1 MATRKTLRRAKGYEG
16 DLVGGI
22 NIPNIGFQQYS
33 AQSDFY
39 STLDKKLDAITKFS
53 TVQAG
58 EEALTRADEFSVKNP
73 INLNDFL
80 NASKIERQ
88 ELVGDDNYTEYGKR
102 VRLNQ
107 KNNILTQLTLTAT
120 RDFQNLRLEAEQSDM
135 DPEEFANLIDARV
148 NGYADLGFSI
158 DSELG
163 TKIKQ
168 SVGAT
173 ANSMFVKYSDQKI
186 SEVKTQRLAQAS
198 QYAEFS
204 IDEIGGII
212 TSSYTEYFE
221 DSNLKEL
228 PDGTQGG
235 TGRVVH
241 NPDQML
247 ETKKAQVIETLI
259 NYGKTPSEIKEFET
273 SWDAEVL
280 NQKNDYLMTEAVDTA
295 ATRGDPI
302 VAFEVYNNFVEGKI
316 TNPKV
321 LAIYDSLSSEEQS
334 DFLDKVSAYSE
345 RITKL
350 AEDEDNAEKSL
361 ALNSIDDA
369 VNGYRLAEKN
379 GDKGEAEKYINLLFS
394 YGSVAADTYKT
405 LSEDFDKDV
414 EEGFYLVDA
423 DFDYLADSAEDGT
436 LTNAI
441 IRNFYNEGKILRADK
456 ATLVKLNNTKTKDSL
471 TVGRRSIKLAVGY
484 PTDVSGGFAMN
495 AEFVVA
501 RDLYRKKDN
510 TFTEWYLNNQDASA
524 NEITEYAET
533 VINNTEA
540 QVAVQKDSDNL
551 RTKMLDGKSGLNTKN
566 MQNYFGAD
574 MVEDGWMGSV
584 SAHLETPDGIALLV
598 TELGQLKGY
607 NKKSR
612 PLFNRES
619 ITDKQIELFIEDL
632 NQYSA
637 YIGNEALSKNKGK

>member
-1 MATRKTLRRAKGYEG
+1 MATKKTLRRAKGYAG

-53 TVQAG
+53 TIQAG

-80 NASKIERQ
+80 NASKIEKQ

-212 TSSYTEYFE
+212 ASSTEYFGDLE
-221 DSNLKEL
+221 EL
-228 PDGTQGG
+228 PDGTMGK
-235 TGRVVH
+235 TGRFEL

-247 ETKKAQVIETLI
+247 EAKKAQVIQTYI
-259 NYGKTPSEIKEFET
+259 KYGKTPAEIKAFET

-295 ATRGDPI
+295 ATRGNPI
-302 VAFEVYNNFVEGKI
+302 VAFEIYNNFVEGKI

-321 LAIYDSLSSEEQS
+321 LAIYNSLSSEEQN
-334 DFLDKVSAYSE
+334 DFLDKVSTYSE

-350 AEDEDNAEKSL
+350 AEDEDKAEKSL
-361 ALNSIDDA
+361 ALDNIDDA

-379 GDKGEAEKYINLLFS
+379 GDQGEAEKYINLLFS
-394 YGSVAADTYKT
+394 YGSVAADKYKL

-414 EEGFYLVDA
+414 KEGFYLDPA
-423 DFDYLADSAEDGT
+423 DFDDLADRAEDGT
-436 LTNAI
+436 LTNDI
-441 IRNFYNEGKILRADK
+441 IRNFYDEGKILRADK
-456 ATLVKLNNTKTKDSL
+456 AKLVVLNNTKTKDSL
-471 TVGRRSIKLAVGY
+471 TAGRRSIKLAVGY

-510 TFTEWYLNNQDASA
+510 AFTEWYLANQDASA
-524 NEITEYAET
+524 NEITEYAKT
-533 VINNTEA
+533 VISNTQAE
-540 QVAVQKDSDNL
+540 VAVQIKSDNL
-551 RTKMLDGKSGLNTKN
+551 RTKMLDGQSGLNTTNLQK
-566 MQNYFGAD
+566 YFGTD
-574 MVEDGWMGSV
+574 MVDEGWLGSV
-584 SAHLETPDGIALLV
+584 PAHLETTDGIASLV

-607 NKKSR
+607 DIESR
-612 PLFNRES
+612 PLFNREP
-619 ITDKQIELFIEDL
+619 ITNNQIELFIVDL
-632 NQYSA
+632 KQYSA
-637 YIGNEALSKNKGK
+637 YLKNEALSKNKGN

>member
-1 MATRKTLRRAKGYEG
+1 MATKKTLRRAKGYAG

-53 TVQAG
+53 TIQAG

-80 NASKIERQ
+80 NASKIEKQ

-212 TSSYTEYFE
+212 ASSTEYFGDLE
-221 DSNLKEL
+221 EL
-228 PDGTQGG
+228 PDGTMGK
-235 TGRVVH
+235 TGRFEL

-247 ETKKAQVIETLI
+247 EAKKAQVIQTYI
-259 NYGKTPSEIKEFET
+259 KYGKTPAEIKAFET

-295 ATRGDPI
+295 ATRGNPI
-302 VAFEVYNNFVEGKI
+302 VAFEIYNNFVEGKI

-321 LAIYDSLSSEEQS
+321 LAIYNSLSSEEQN
-334 DFLDKVSAYSE
+334 DFLDKVSTYSE

-350 AEDEDNAEKSL
+350 AEDEDKAEKSL
-361 ALNSIDDA
+361 ALDNIDDA

-379 GDKGEAEKYINLLFS
+379 GDQGEAEKYINLLFS
-394 YGSVAADTYKT
+394 YGSVAADKYKL

-441 IRNFYNEGKILRADK
+441 IRNFYDEGKILKEDK
-456 ATLVKLNNTKTKDSL
+456 AKLVVLNNTKTKDSL

-510 TFTEWYLNNQDASA
+510 AFTEWYLANQDASA
-524 NEITEYAET
+524 NEITEYAKT
-533 VINNTEA
+533 VISNTQAE
-540 QVAVQKDSDNL
+540 VAVQIKSDNL
-551 RTKMLDGKSGLNTKN
+551 RTKMLDGQSGLNTTNLQK
-566 MQNYFGAD
+566 YFGTD
-574 MVEDGWMGSV
+574 MVDEGWLGSV
-584 SAHLETPDGIALLV
+584 PAHLETTDGIALLV

-607 NKKSR
+607 KKSR
-612 PLFNRES
+612 PLFNGEP
-619 ITDKQIELFIEDL
+619 ITDNQIELFIVDL

-637 YIGNEALSKNKGK
+637 YLKNEALSKNKGN

>member
-1 MATRKTLRRAKGYEG
+1 MATKKTLRRAKGYAG

-53 TVQAG
+53 TIQAG

-80 NASKIERQ
+80 NASKIEKQ

-212 TSSYTEYFE
+212 ASSTEYFGDLE
-221 DSNLKEL
+221 EL
-228 PDGTQGG
+228 PDGTMGK
-235 TGRVVH
+235 TGRFEL

-247 ETKKAQVIETLI
+247 EAKKAQVIQTYI
-259 NYGKTPSEIKEFET
+259 KYGKTPAEIKAFET

-295 ATRGDPI
+295 ATRGNPI
-302 VAFEVYNNFVEGKI
+302 VAFEIYNNFVEGKI

-334 DFLDKVSAYSE
+334 NFLDKVSAYSE

-350 AEDEDNAEKSL
+350 AEDEDKAEKSL
-361 ALNSIDDA
+361 ALDNIDDA

-379 GDKGEAEKYINLLFS
+379 GDQGEAEKYINLLFS
-394 YGSVAADTYKT
+394 YGSVAADKYKL

-414 EEGFYLVDA
+414 KEGFYLVDA

-441 IRNFYNEGKILRADK
+441 IRNFYDEGKILKEDK
-456 ATLVKLNNTKTKDSL
+456 AKLVVLNNTKTKDSL

-484 PTDVSGGFAMN
+484 PTDVSGGFAMD

-510 TFTEWYLNNQDASA
+510 AFTEWYLANQDASA
-524 NEITEYAET
+524 NEITEYAKT
-533 VINNTEA
+533 VISNTQAE
-540 QVAVQKDSDNL
+540 VAVQIKSDNL
-551 RTKMLDGKSGLNTKN
+551 RTKMLDGQSGLNTTNLQK
-566 MQNYFGAD
+566 YFGTD
-574 MVEDGWMGSV
+574 MVDEGWLGSV
-584 SAHLETPDGIALLV
+584 PAHLETTDGIASLV
-598 TELGQLKGY
+598 TELGELKGY
-607 NKKSR
+607 KIESR
-612 PLFNRES
+612 PLFNSEP
-619 ITDKQIELFIEDL
+619 ITNNQIELFIVDL
-632 NQYSA
+632 KQYSA
-637 YIGNEALSKNKGK
+637 YLKNEALSKNKGN

>member
-22 NIPNIGFQQYS
+22 NIPNIAFQQYS

-80 NASKIERQ
+80 NASKIEKQ

-186 SEVKTQRLAQAS
+186 SEVKTQRLAEAS

-204 IDEIGGII
+204 IDGIGGII
-212 TSSYTEYFE
+212 ASSTEYFGDLE
-221 DSNLKEL
+221 EL
-228 PDGTQGG
+228 PDGTMGG
-235 TGRVVH
+235 TGRFEL

-247 ETKKAQVIETLI
+247 EATKAQVIQTLI
-259 NYGKTPSEIKEFET
+259 KYGKTPAEIKAFET

-321 LAIYDSLSSEEQS
+321 LAIYDSLSSEEQNN
-334 DFLDKVSAYSE
+334 FLDKVSTYSE

-350 AEDEDNAEKSL
+350 AEDEDKAEKSL
-361 ALNSIDDA
+361 ALDNIDDA
-369 VNGYRLAEKN
+369 VNGYRLAEKD
-379 GDKGEAEKYINLLFS
+379 GDQGEAEKYINLLYS
-394 YGSVAADTYKT
+394 YGSVAADTYKL

-414 EEGFYLVDA
+414 KEGFYLDPA
-423 DFDYLADSAEDGT
+423 DFDDLADRAEDGT

-441 IRNFYNEGKILRADK
+441 IRNFYDEGKILREDK
-456 ATLVKLNNTKTKDSL
+456 AKLVVLNNTKIKDSL

-510 TFTEWYLNNQDASA
+510 AFTEWYLANPDASA
-524 NEITEYAET
+524 NEIIEYAKK
-533 VINNTEA
+533 VITSTEA
-540 QVAVQKDSDNL
+540 EVAVQIKSDNL
-551 RTKMLDGKSGLNTKN
+551 RTKMLDGQSGLNTTN
-566 MQNYFGAD
+566 MQNYFGTD
-574 MVEDGWMGSV
+574 MVDEGWLGSV
-584 SAHLETPDGIALLV
+584 SAHLETPDGIASLV

-607 NKKSR
+607 KKSR
-612 PLFNRES
+612 PLFNGEP
-619 ITDKQIELFIEDL
+619 ITDNQIELFIVDL

-637 YIGNEALSKNKGK
+637 YIRNEALSKNKGN

>member
-1 MATRKTLRRAKGYEG
+1 MATKKTLRRAKGYAG

-53 TVQAG
+53 TIQAG

-80 NASKIERQ
+80 NASKIEKQ

-212 TSSYTEYFE
+212 ASSTEYFGDLE
-221 DSNLKEL
+221 EL
-228 PDGTQGG
+228 PDGTMGK
-235 TGRVVH
+235 TGRFEL

-247 ETKKAQVIETLI
+247 EAKKAQVIQTYI
-259 NYGKTPSEIKEFET
+259 KYGKTPAEIKAFET

-295 ATRGDPI
+295 ATRGNPI
-302 VAFEVYNNFVEGKI
+302 VAFEIYNNFVEGKI

-321 LAIYDSLSSEEQS
+321 LAIYNSLSSEEQN
-334 DFLDKVSAYSE
+334 DFLDKVSTYSE

-350 AEDEDNAEKSL
+350 AEDEDKAEKSL
-361 ALNSIDDA
+361 ALDNIDDA

-379 GDKGEAEKYINLLFS
+379 GDQGEAEKYINLLFS
-394 YGSVAADTYKT
+394 YGSVAADKYKL

-441 IRNFYNEGKILRADK
+441 IRNFYDEGKILKEDK
-456 ATLVKLNNTKTKDSL
+456 AKLVVLNNTKTKDSL

-484 PTDVSGGFAMN
+484 PTDVSGGFAMD

-510 TFTEWYLNNQDASA
+510 AFTEWYLANQDASA
-524 NEITEYAET
+524 NEITEYAKT
-533 VINNTEA
+533 VISNTQAE
-540 QVAVQKDSDNL
+540 VAVQIKSDNL
-551 RTKMLDGKSGLNTKN
+551 RTKMLDGQSGLNTTNLQK
-566 MQNYFGAD
+566 YFGTD
-574 MVEDGWMGSV
+574 MVDEGWLGSV
-584 SAHLETPDGIALLV
+584 PAHLETTDGIALLV

-607 NKKSR
+607 KKSR
-612 PLFNRES
+612 PLFNREP
-619 ITDKQIELFIEDL
+619 ITNNQIELFIVDL
-632 NQYSA
+632 KQYSA
-637 YIGNEALSKNKGK
+637 YLKNEALSKNKGN

>member
-135 DPEEFANLIDARV
+135 DPEEFANVIDARV

-186 SEVKTQRLAQAS
+186 SEVKTQRLAEAS

-321 LAIYDSLSSEEQS
+321 LAIYNSLSSEEQS

-350 AEDEDNAEKSL
+350 AEDEDKAEKSL

-471 TVGRRSIKLAVGY
+471 TAGRRSIKLAVGY
-484 PTDVSGGFAMN
+484 PTDISGGFAMD

-510 TFTEWYLNNQDASA
+510 AFTEWYLANQDASA
-524 NEITEYAET
+524 NEITEYAKK
-533 VINNTEA
+533 VITSTEA
-540 QVAVQKDSDNL
+540 EVAVQIKSDDL
-551 RTKMLDGKSGLNTKN
+551 RTKMLDGQSGLNTKN
-566 MQNYFGAD
+566 LQKYFGTD
-574 MVEDGWMGSV
+574 MVDEGWLGSV
-584 SAHLETPDGIALLV
+584 AAHLETTDGIASLV
-598 TELGQLKGY
+598 TELGELKGY
-607 NKKSR
+607 NTKSR
-612 PLFNRES
+612 PLFNREP
-619 ITDKQIELFIEDL
+619 ITNEQIELFIEDL
-632 NQYSA
+632 KQYSA
-637 YIGNEALSKNKGK
+637 YLKNEALSKNKGN

>member
-22 NIPNIGFQQYS
+22 NIPNIGFQQYT

-135 DPEEFANLIDARV
+135 DPEEFANVIDARV

-186 SEVKTQRLAQAS
+186 SEVKTQRLAEAS

-204 IDEIGGII
+204 IDKIGGII
-212 TSSYTEYFE
+212 ASSTEYFGDLE
-221 DSNLKEL
+221 EL
-228 PDGTQGG
+228 PDGTMGG
-235 TGRVVH
+235 TGRFEL

-247 ETKKAQVIETLI
+247 EATKAQVIETYI
-259 NYGKTPSEIKEFET
+259 KYGKTSAEIKAFET

-295 ATRGDPI
+295 ATRGNPI

-334 DFLDKVSAYSE
+334 DFLEKVSAYSE

-379 GDKGEAEKYINLLFS
+379 GNKGEAEKYINLLFS

-441 IRNFYNEGKILRADK
+441 IRDFYNEGKILRADK

-471 TVGRRSIKLAVGY
+471 TAGRRSIKLAVGY
-484 PTDVSGGFAMN
+484 PTDISGGFAMD

-510 TFTEWYLNNQDASA
+510 AFTEWYLANQDASA
-524 NEITEYAET
+524 NEITEYAKK
-533 VINNTEA
+533 VITSTEA
-540 QVAVQKDSDNL
+540 EVAVQIKSDDL

-637 YIGNEALSKNKGK
+637 YIGNEALSKNKGN

>member
-1 MATRKTLRRAKGYEG
+1 MATKKTLRRAKGYAG

-53 TVQAG
+53 TIQAG

-80 NASKIERQ
+80 NASKIEKQ

-212 TSSYTEYFE
+212 ASSTEYFGDLE
-221 DSNLKEL
+221 EL
-228 PDGTQGG
+228 PDGTMGK
-235 TGRVVH
+235 TGRFEL

-247 ETKKAQVIETLI
+247 EATKAQVIQTYI
-259 NYGKTPSEIKEFET
+259 KYGKTPAEIKAFET

-295 ATRGDPI
+295 ATRGNPI
-302 VAFEVYNNFVEGKI
+302 VAFEIYNNFVEGKI

-321 LAIYDSLSSEEQS
+321 LAIYNSLSSEEQN
-334 DFLDKVSAYSE
+334 DFLDKVSTYSQ

-350 AEDEDNAEKSL
+350 AEDEDKAEKSL
-361 ALNSIDDA
+361 ALNNIDDA

-379 GDKGEAEKYINLLFS
+379 GDQGEAEKYINLLFS
-394 YGSVAADTYKT
+394 YGSVAADKYKL

-441 IRNFYNEGKILRADK
+441 IRNFYDEGKILKEDK
-456 ATLVKLNNTKTKDSL
+456 AKLVVLNNTKTKDSL
-471 TVGRRSIKLAVGY
+471 TVGRRSIKQAVGY

-510 TFTEWYLNNQDASA
+510 AFTEWYLANQDASA
-524 NEITEYAET
+524 NEITEYAKT
-533 VINNTEA
+533 VISNTQAE
-540 QVAVQKDSDNL
+540 VAVQIKSDNL
-551 RTKMLDGKSGLNTKN
+551 RTKMLDGQSGLNTTNLQK
-566 MQNYFGAD
+566 YFGTD
-574 MVEDGWMGSV
+574 MVDEGWLGSV
-584 SAHLETPDGIALLV
+584 AAHLETTDGIASLV

-607 NKKSR
+607 KKSR
-612 PLFNRES
+612 PLFNGEP
-619 ITDKQIELFIEDL
+619 ITDNQIELFIVDL

-637 YIGNEALSKNKGK
+637 YLKNEALSKNKGN